1 MTRSLL
7 LIGLDDADTRLFQ
20 QCADS
25 LKVGI
30 IVASSGVEG
39 MDYAI
44 HQLPLGIVFSTRVK
58 DILPDAFMR
67 MISANPIARNIPIA
81 YLQEFPWQDMDAVKH
96 FAILRKKTDVTAIL
110 AMIHAWMKKDTSL
123 IDDANFHMMTKSL
136 FDPLVAIKGL
146 HRMTQDMP
154 IVFFKKKAVI
164 YKDGDAATSI
174 FYIVSGQVK
183 NIISHP
189 DGKQLINNVYS
200 IGDFFGSVP
209 HITDGIYHQTTVA
222 MTDLE
227 LRILPKTKYLEELQ
241 QNQHFSNA
249 VSTMLAV
256 HMEGIRQ
263 QLIHIAYS
271 TVRHKLAKALVMLYY
286 RSPKNVI
293 TIKRDDLASLVAT
306 AKETIIRTLSDFKDE
321 GLIDIKKS
329 QIFILDEMKLCKINN

>member
-1 MTRSLL
+1 MTRSILL
-7 LIGLDDADTRLFQ
+7 VGLDDADVRLFH

-25 LKVGI
+25 LELGVLTASTGVQGI
-30 IVASSGVEG
+30 DI
-39 MDYAI
+39 AI
-44 HQLPLGIVFSTRVK
+44 HQLPLGMVFSTKVK

-67 MISANPIARNIPIA
+67 IMSTNPICRSIPIA
-81 YLQEFPWQDMDAVKH
+81 YIQEFLWQDVEALKH
-96 FAILRKKTDVTAIL
+96 LTILRKKTEVTTIL
-110 AMIHAWMKKDTSL
+110 TLINSWKQKDRSL
-123 IDDANFHMMTKSL
+123 IDDVNFHAMTKSL
-136 FDPLVAIKGL
+136 FDPLVAFKGL

-154 IVFFKKKAVI
+154 IVSFKKKAVI
-164 YKDGDAATSI
+164 YKKGDVASSI

-183 NIISHP
+183 NVISHP

-200 IGDFFGSVP
+200 IGDFFGSLP
-209 HITDGIYHQTTVA
+209 HITDGIYHQTTSA

-227 LRILPKTKYLEELQ
+227 LRILPKARYLEELQ

-249 VSTMLAV
+249 VATLLAV

-263 QLIHIAYS
+263 QLIHIAYG
-271 TVRHKLAKALVMLYY
+271 TVRHKLAKALIMLYY

-293 TIKRDDLASLVAT
+293 TIKREDLASLVAT

-329 QIFILDEMKLCKINN
+329 QIFILDEERLSQINN